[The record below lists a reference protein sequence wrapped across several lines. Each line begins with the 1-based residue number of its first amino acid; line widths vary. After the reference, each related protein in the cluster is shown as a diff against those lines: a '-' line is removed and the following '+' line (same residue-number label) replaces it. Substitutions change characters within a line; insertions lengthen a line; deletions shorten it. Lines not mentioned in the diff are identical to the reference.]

1 MKRLSVFGVGL
12 ILCGAAQ
19 AQDPAVAREPNYSLA
34 TTSALLRF
42 PGSPFDALRRYG
54 VSIEGSITNVYQV
67 GLSGSG
73 DKRWQLGGKGDL
85 FVTPVWV
92 KMALFVFLRMLSP
105 LSSMQ

>member
-19 AQDPAVAREPNYSLA
+19 AQDPAVAREPTYSLA

-54 VSIEGSITNVYQV
+54 
-67 GLSGSG
+67 
-73 DKRWQLGGKGDL
+73 GGRGAPPSEQ
-85 FVTPVWV
+85 PV
-92 KMALFVFLRMLSP
+92 AIRAAAHLRLICHRAAMRVAA
-105 LSSMQ
+105 